1 MGMIIDPYR
10 FASAAVVTFGALVKK
25 AADQTA
31 ADYTTATIM
40 AFDEEVYD
48 YGGWHDNSTNNSR
61 LTVPSGVSRVRIF
74 AQVGISD
81 FSLNIQRRFDIL
93 MNGAV
98 MTLEGFESDTVTSTT
113 AASIFASYPIAVT
126 PGDYFELRFK
136 VTTDGSIRI
145 VALETTFAI
154 EKVE

>member
-10 FASAAVVTFGALVKK
+10 FASVAVVTFGALVKK

-74 AQVGISD
+74 AQVSVGSITA
-81 FSLNIQRRFDIL
+81 NVQRRIELHMNNAVLSPEIFD
-93 MNGAV
+93 
-98 MTLEGFESDTVTSTT
+98 TDTSGNANPVNQVR
-113 AASIFASYPIAVT
+113 SYVIPVS
-126 PGDYFELRFK
+126 PGDYFEVK
-136 VTTDGSIRI
+136 YKNTTDTSVTI
-145 VALETTFAI
+145 VALETWFAI